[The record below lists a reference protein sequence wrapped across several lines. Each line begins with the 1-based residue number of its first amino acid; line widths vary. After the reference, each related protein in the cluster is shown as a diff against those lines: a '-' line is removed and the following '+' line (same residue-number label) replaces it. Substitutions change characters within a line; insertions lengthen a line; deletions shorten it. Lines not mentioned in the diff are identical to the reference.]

1 MNLSDKDLHKLE
13 MIVNQIIDSVDDDD
27 ITDILIEKI
36 INESKK
42 LKEILDNLFEP
53 FKNNKTIKSINYG
66 NSSDLVKQIIDKYL
80 EMFEY
85 VIIDDDIVIEDIGK
99 IIKEVNLHEDLSDSL
114 SIYLNEI
121 GQIPLL
127 TPQEEKELFIRYI
140 NDKDIKAYKKI
151 CESNLRLVVNIAKR
165 YVGLGVDFEDLIQEG
180 NIGLIN
186 GIKKFDLEKNCK
198 LSTYATW
205 WIRQAISRYI
215 MNKNRTIR
223 IPVHLMEAIIKLK
236 KARLEF
242 IESNNGKKPTIK
254 ELMKITGFSKTLV
267 ERCLKNEK
275 DVISLDEPISN
286 NEKDKFHTLKDFIPD
301 SGETVEELADK
312 LVLKDKVKELL
323 LELDNER
330 EREIIILRF
339 GLDGKGSRTINYL
352 SEKYNVIPDR
362 IRQIEARTLRKLR
375 FYVKNDELKDYNI

>member
-36 INESKK
+36 ISESKK